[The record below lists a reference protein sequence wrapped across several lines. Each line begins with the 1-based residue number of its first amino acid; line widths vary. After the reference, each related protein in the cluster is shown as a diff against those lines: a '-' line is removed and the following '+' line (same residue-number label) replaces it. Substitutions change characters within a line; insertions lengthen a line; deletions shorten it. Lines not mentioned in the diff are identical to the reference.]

1 MHKQS
6 MKIAMLSTP
15 LMIVFGL
22 LASGASATAQS
33 DAQLDDQ
40 HCSCS
45 NRTLSGDYGSS
56 TQGVLLPNPD
66 LPPELPF
73 TSVGVTHF
81 DGKGNFTGSEHT
93 VVNGAQQGV
102 GWTTNSGTYTVN
114 SDCTGIMVLTTPNSP
129 IPLNI
134 FLVIVRH
141 GTEYRSILGD
151 RGALASTGIKIG
163 TTRR

>member
-1 MHKQS
+1 MHKQRLKIS
-6 MKIAMLSTP
+6 MLATP
-15 LMIVFGL
+15 LMIVCGL
-22 LASGASATAQS
+22 LVSGASAIAQS
-33 DAQLDDQ
+33 DDQ

-45 NRTLSGDYGSS
+45 NRTLSGDYGS
-56 TQGVLLPNPD
+56 TAQGVLLPNPG

-81 DGKGNFTGSEHT
+81 DGKGNFTGREHT
-93 VVNGAQQGV
+93 VVNGTEQEV
-102 GWTTNSGTYTVN
+102 DWTTNSGSYTVN
-114 SDCTGIMVLTTPNSP
+114 LDCTGKIVLNTPNSP
-129 IPLNI
+129 VSLNI

-141 GTEYRSILGD
+141 GTEFRSILGD